1 VFGARARIY
10 RGAGTGT
17 GTGPRSEP
25 MGVDHA
31 DRGLGVRAD
40 GGCVEWAR
48 VAVPRSGTGGKRWR
62 FRYIWAVPRRQTR
75 AQSGNRGIG
84 DVPLGGITCQCLSF

>member
-10 RGAGTGT
+10 RGAGTGP
-17 GTGPRSEP
+17 GPRSEP

-31 DRGLGVRAD
+31 DRGLG
-40 GGCVEWAR
+40 
-48 VAVPRSGTGGKRWR
+48 RSGGRRMCGVGPGRGSAIR
-62 FRYIWAVPRRQTR
+62 NRREALEVSYIWAVPRRQTR

-84 DVPLGGITCQCLSF
+84 HVPLGGITCQCLSF